1 MLKNA
6 AAELLMQDARAM
18 QAEGAR
24 LMDAGDWRDA
34 AEKGWLAARNATAA
48 LVWDASGIHNRNS
61 TQINAGLRTL
71 ARERGG
77 EYIELRRQF
86 GELAHNLHSQA
97 FYNGFYHADLPDIV
111 HSVADYIRRAE
122 KLAGHPE

>member
-6 AAELLMQDARAM
+6 DAETLMQDARAM
-18 QAEGAR
+18 QAAGAR

-34 AEKGWLAARNATAA
+34 AEKGWLAARSATAA
-48 LVWDASGIHNRNS
+48 LVWDLSGVHNQTS

-77 EYIELRRQF
+77 EYAELRRRYSEF
-86 GELAHNLHSQA
+86 AHNPHSQA
-97 FYNGFYHADLPDIV
+97 FCNGFYHDDLPDIV

-122 KLAGHPE
+122 ELAGLPE